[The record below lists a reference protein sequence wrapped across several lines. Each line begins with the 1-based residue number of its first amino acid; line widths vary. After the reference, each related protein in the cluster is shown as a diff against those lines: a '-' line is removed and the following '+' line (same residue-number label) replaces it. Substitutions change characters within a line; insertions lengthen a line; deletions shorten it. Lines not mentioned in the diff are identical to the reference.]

1 MTDSISAADV
11 EALVARFEASDL
23 TELHVSFPGFE
34 LHLSTNSNAVFAA
47 GPAPPAAALAAPP
60 PTPSLVTESYE
71 GLEIVT
77 APYQGTFY
85 LAPKPGEP
93 AFVQIGQSVKSGADL
108 CLIEVMK
115 LFTAVRATA
124 AGTVVK
130 VLAEDGAL
138 VQGGQPLF
146 AISAGA

>member
-1 MTDSISAADV
+1 MTDSVSAADV

-47 GPAPPAAALAAPP
+47 GPAPPAVLPTPP
-60 PTPSLVTESYE
+60 PAASLITETHA
-71 GLEIVT
+71 GLGIVT

-93 AFVQIGQSVKSGADL
+93 AFVQIGQSVKPGADL

-124 AGTVVK
+124 AGTLVK